1 MKRVVTPSEHYE
13 RYKRLDNTEYWT
25 LVRLVLKSKGLLLPK
40 LTEADVLTS
49 KEDKNRHMTTTEAKK
64 PKTGGRQAGTPNRT
78 TADIRQKLKAVLE
91 AELDQLPA
99 LLERMS
105 PDQRLNIVLK
115 LCPYVLPKAPE
126 DPKPLDSWGEY
137 FS

>member
-13 RYKRLDNTEYWT
+13 RYKRLDSAEYLT

-49 KEDKNRHMTTTEAKK
+49 KEDKNRHMTTTEPKK

-99 LLERMS
+99 LLEGMS

-126 DPKPLDSWGEY
+126 DPKPLDSY

>member
-1 MKRVVTPSEHYE
+1 MNKRVTPSEHYE
-13 RYKRLDNTEYWT
+13 RYKRLDAAEYWT
-25 LVRLVLKSKGLLLPK
+25 LVKLVLKSKGLLLPK

-49 KEDKNRHMTTTEAKK
+49 KEDKNRHMTEAKAK
-64 PKTGGRQAGTPNRT
+64 TKTGGRQAGTPNRT
-78 TADIRQKLKAVLE
+78 TADLRAKLKAVLE
-91 AELDQLPA
+91 AELDQLPK
-99 LLERMS
+99 LLEAL
-105 PDQRLNIVLK
+105 PLDQRLNIVLK